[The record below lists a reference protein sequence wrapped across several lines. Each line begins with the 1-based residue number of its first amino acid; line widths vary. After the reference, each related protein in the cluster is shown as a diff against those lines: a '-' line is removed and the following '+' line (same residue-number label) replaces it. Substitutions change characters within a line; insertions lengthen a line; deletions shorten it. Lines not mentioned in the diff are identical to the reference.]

1 MAPRSNPCRCVLA
14 VPRALVSQNKRRFQ
28 QDGFDL
34 DLGYVHPRVIVM
46 GYPAVGVE
54 LLFRNPRS
62 EVQQFLEERHGGDY
76 FVYNFCD
83 GPNRSYPP
91 SIFDGRVKNY
101 PIEDHNVPTLQMMM
115 AFCDEA
121 AAWLDA
127 NEKHVVALHCKAGK
141 GRAGMMACMLL
152 LRMGFSASA
161 TDAIDRYNRERVNDR
176 RGLTVVSQKK
186 WVNYYA
192 ALLAQTSVQGEPIL
206 EPTFVIQRL
215 KLNNTLT
222 AAKPPKLRLRIYA
235 LRSDGS
241 PKTLMHQQI
250 GSNEFELHEEIR
262 GCVMLEFYRERVNG
276 CMRAKHFKIW
286 FNTFFLNPGTWSCNQ
301 TVKIFLT
308 LLAFIV
314 DNETGCVIFSRSEM
328 DWAARDKKYR
338 RLPAAFELEMAVTR
352 SDQL

>member
-1 MAPRSNPCRCVLA
+1 MAPRSSACRRMLA

-34 DLGYVHPRVIVM
+34 DLGYVHPRIIVM

-54 LLFRNPRS
+54 FLFRNPRS
-62 EVQQFLEERHGGDY
+62 EVQQFLEHRHSGDY
-76 FVYNFCD
+76 FVFNFCD
-83 GPNRSYPP
+83 EPKRSYPP

-101 PIEDHNVPTLQMMM
+101 PIEDHNVPTFQMMT
-115 AFCDEA
+115 AFCNEA

-127 NEKHVVALHCKAGK
+127 DEKHVVALHCKAGK

-152 LRMGFSASA
+152 LRMGYAASA
-161 TDAIDRYNRERVNDR
+161 TDAIDRYNRERVHDR

-192 ALLAQTSVQGEPIL
+192 TLQTSVPGDVFL
-206 EPTFVIQRL
+206 EPTFEIHKLR
-215 KLNNTLT
+215 LNNTLT
-222 AAKPPKLRLRIYA
+222 ASKPPKLRLRVFT
-235 LRSDGS
+235 LRPDGTF
-241 PKTLMHQQI
+241 KTLLRQDT

-262 GCVMLEFYRERVNG
+262 GCVLLEFYRERVNG

-286 FNTFFLNPGTWSCNQ
+286 FNTYFLNPD
-301 TVKIFLT
+301 K
-308 LLAFIV
+308 
-314 DNETGCVIFSRSEM
+314 ETGCVVFSRSEM

-338 RLPAAFELEMAVTR
+338 RLPAAFELEMIVSR
-352 SDQL
+352 SEQVDSTF

>member
-1 MAPRSNPCRCVLA
+1 MSVNVWTASSDGDIESVKAFLA
-14 VPRALVSQNKRRFQ
+14 S
-28 QDGFDL
+28 
-34 DLGYVHPRVIVM
+34 
-46 GYPAVGVE
+46 
-54 LLFRNPRS
+54 
-62 EVQQFLEERHGGDY
+62 GGDANAKDENGY
-76 FVYNFCD
+76 TPLQAAVSYNHMELVVFLLASGAD
-83 GPNRSYPP
+83 VKLGEILVIYPP

-286 FNTFFLNPGTWSCNQ
+286 FNTFFLNP
-301 TVKIFLT
+301 
-308 LLAFIV
+308 

-352 SDQL
+352 SDRL